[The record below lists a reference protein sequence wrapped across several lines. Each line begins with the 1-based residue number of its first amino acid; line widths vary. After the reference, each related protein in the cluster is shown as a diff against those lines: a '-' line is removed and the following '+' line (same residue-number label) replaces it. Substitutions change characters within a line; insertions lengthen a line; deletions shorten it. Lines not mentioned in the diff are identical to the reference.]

1 MTTKPSRRRRYHNMA
16 TITRIP
22 AGNDPEAREVVVA
35 NVPCTAVHEL
45 DQEQKERAGMGTVKV
60 GRLVFCPSP
69 GVTIEK
75 RMRFTLVGSQKE
87 YAIHRVAGHP
97 ADAPAFLALYL
108 EDESP

>member
-1 MTTKPSRRRRYHNMA
+1 MTTPSRRRRYSRMA
-16 TITRIP
+16 TISRIP

-45 DQEQKERAGMGTVKV
+45 DQEQKERADMGTVTAA
-60 GRLVFCPSP
+60 RLVYCPPQVVS
-69 GVTIEK
+69 IEK
-75 RMRFTLVGSQKE
+75 RMRLRLSGSTKE

-108 EDESP
+108 EDEAP